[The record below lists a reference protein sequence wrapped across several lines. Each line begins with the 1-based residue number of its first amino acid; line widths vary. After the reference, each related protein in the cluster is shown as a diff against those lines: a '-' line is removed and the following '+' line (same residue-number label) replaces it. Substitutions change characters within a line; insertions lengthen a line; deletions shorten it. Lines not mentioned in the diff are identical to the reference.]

1 MTLLLLNGNS
11 HIIANAEHLA
21 AFLISDECAH
31 GKVANYM
38 VEVVIMGRHHR
49 LKIDGRSNS
58 IFGFEGNSVYR
69 CLVVVGN
76 AGLEPSKI
84 CSNAEVAEGP

>member
-1 MTLLLLNGNS
+1 MILLLLNRNS
-11 HIIANAEHLA
+11 RIVTNAEHLA
-21 AFLISDECAH
+21 TFLISDECAH

-38 VEVVIMGRHHR
+38 VEVVIMGCHHH

-58 IFGFEGNSVYR
+58 IFRFEGNSVYR

-84 CSNAEVAEGP
+84 YSNAEVAEGP